1 MAISKRM
8 KTIPPSPIRKL
19 FPYADKARKRGT
31 KIYHINIGQPDINT
45 PENALKVL
53 KQYEPKVLKYSP
65 SHGIEPLRDSISNYF
80 NSLDYGITK
89 DNIIVTNGG
98 SEAIYFALMVSMDIG
113 EEVLIPEP
121 YYANYNGF
129 AKMANVNVKPIPT
142 NVENSFKLPE
152 YSNIEKLITNKT
164 KSIIICS
171 PNNPTGT
178 VHEKEDYKKI
188 VKLARK
194 YDLTVIGD
202 EVYNEFVYDKQ
213 KHVSVM
219 DFSEISQQT
228 ILIDSVSKR
237 YSACGAR
244 IGAFITKNMEYI
256 NAVMPIAQARL
267 CPPILEQT
275 IATELYK
282 TDRSYIKQAKAE
294 YKKRRDIAYK
304 ELNKIEGLVAHKPKG
319 AFYTVVKL
327 PIDDSEHFAKWLLS
341 DFENNGETVMVAPA
355 SGFYSSKNMGEDEI
369 RIAFV
374 LNEKDM
380 KRSIELLHIALKE
393 YNN

>member
-1 MAISKRM
+1 
-8 KTIPPSPIRKL
+8 
-19 FPYADKARKRGT
+19 
-31 KIYHINIGQPDINT
+31 
-45 PENALKVL
+45 
-53 KQYEPKVLKYSP
+53 
-65 SHGIEPLRDSISNYF
+65 
-80 NSLDYGITK
+80 
-89 DNIIVTNGG
+89 
-98 SEAIYFALMVSMDIG
+98 
-113 EEVLIPEP
+113 
-121 YYANYNGF
+121 
-129 AKMANVNVKPIPT
+129 
-142 NVENSFKLPE
+142 
-152 YSNIEKLITNKT
+152 
-164 KSIIICS
+164 
-171 PNNPTGT
+171 
-178 VHEKEDYKKI
+178 
-188 VKLARK
+188 
-194 YDLTVIGD
+194 
-202 EVYNEFVYDKQ
+202 
-213 KHVSVM
+213 M

-244 IGAFITKNMEYI
+244 IGAFITKNKEYI

-282 TDRSYIKQAKAE
+282 TDRGYIKQAKAE

-355 SGFYSSKNMGEDEI
+355 SGFYSSKNMGKDEI

-374 LNEKDM
+374 LNENDM